1 MREVSHIHT
10 APASRLPV
18 ATAILPWDPSAVQ
31 AALRQELQRGGQAF
45 YVVPRI
51 RDIPLHVEMLTE
63 LLKGARR
70 DGADPGIVVAHGGLP
85 PGQAEEVL
93 VRFAMRGP
101 RGGDVLVATTLIEN
115 GLDVP
120 TVNTVV
126 VAQAHKLGLA
136 SLYQLRGR
144 VGRSDKQAYAYFF
157 HPVQQEKKGRGKDG
171 KGKEGAAAAAAAGAA
186 RRGGRYVGCVH
197 AYMCAWDVP
206 CLFLSHT
213 PTPQTPTKP

>member
-18 ATAILPWDPSAVQ
+18 ATAILPWDPSEVQ

-51 RDIPLHVEMLTE
+51 RDIPLPVEMLTE

-115 GLDVP
+115 GI
-120 TVNTVV
+120 TENGRI
-126 VAQAHKLGLA
+126 QLGHG
-136 SLYQLRGR
+136 QK
-144 VGRSDKQAYAYFF
+144 GRSSNTARKIFDFAY
-157 HPVQQEKKGRGKDG
+157 VK
-171 KGKEGAAAAAAAGAA
+171 
-186 RRGGRYVGCVH
+186 
-197 AYMCAWDVP
+197 
-206 CLFLSHT
+206 L
-213 PTPQTPTKP
+213 